1 MKAPI
6 LSAAAVLLVV
16 VAGSALRAAQSTAQ
30 GTAQGTKGENNERL
44 TYSDMGI

>member
-16 VAGSALRAAQSTAQ
+16 VAGSALRAAQGTTQGTTQSTAQ
-30 GTAQGTKGENNERL
+30 GTAQGL
-44 TYSDMGI
+44 SLIHI